1 MVDCSDVVKTLFT
14 LVACVRFFV
23 SPLLFV
29 VGVAANLMVF
39 YLFLTNK
46 PLTRYNLYP
55 IALSIFESIILL
67 LNAFIDDFL
76 GRGLYYFSNGNIRI
90 KVDTASLAACQ
101 FFEFAESWSSFVA
114 AYIMLAFGIDR
125 VLSIGL
131 PHRFQRDRYIGGTIL
146 IYFGIVVVGAAL
158 SAPIAAGS
166 ELKYENQPATEVLL
180 PEVSKNV
187 SKTVVCTFKMYK
199 GAGYYAKVNVTLV
212 TFLIPTFLLV
222 IINCIIIGQMVKFL
236 RRRKNLFAVQS
247 IRRKA
252 QPTISDQGDN
262 RTEMRRVITYLLI
275 SFISFACTLPFT
287 VTICVR
293 AGHDSTTPRCESS
306 VVAELS
312 RLFNST
318 KDIQYAC
325 HGYTY
330 IFFFKF
336 FRNRLK
342 QMCSRIQGNCCCKV
356 DRVQTKK
363 SRNFEVT
370 QVTHSNPK

>member
-1 MVDCSDVVKTLFT
+1 MVYCSDVVNTLFT

-29 VGVAANLMVF
+29 LGVAANIMVF

-55 IALSIFESIILL
+55 IALSIFESIVLL

-76 GRGLYYFSNGNIRI
+76 GRGLYYFSNGSIRI
-90 KVDTASLAACQ
+90 KVDTVSLAACQ

-114 AYIMLAFGIDR
+114 AYIMLAFGVDR

-131 PHRFQRDRYIGGTIL
+131 PHRFQRGRYIGGTIL
-146 IYFGIVVVGAAL
+146 IYLGIMVVGAAL

-166 ELKYENQPATEVLL
+166 ELKYESQTTEIWFPEAT
-180 PEVSKNV
+180 KNV
-187 SKTVVCTFKMYK
+187 SKTVACTFKMQK
-199 GAGYYAKVNVTLV
+199 GAGYYAKVNVTIV

-236 RRRKNLFAVQS
+236 RRRKNLFTVQGM
-247 IRRKA
+247 RRKT
-252 QPTISDQGDN
+252 QPVVGDQWEN

-275 SFISFACTLPFT
+275 SFVSFTCTLPFT
-287 VTICVR
+287 VTICIR
-293 AGHDSTTPRCESS
+293 AGHDSATPRCKSS

-342 QMCSRIQGNCCCKV
+342 QICSRMQGSCCCKV
-356 DRVQTKK
+356 DRAQERK
-363 SRNFEVT
+363 SRNFEIT
-370 QVTHSNPK
+370 QVTHIIQK